1 MKEVIIMER
10 YSKILDKDK
19 REIVLL
25 IGNGCKWS
33 KCKFCNYHLD
43 RNNIKLIVRLW
54 RM

>member
-1 MKEVIIMER
+1 MER
-10 YSKILDKDK
+10 YSKIIDKDK

-43 RNNIKLIVRLW
+43 RNNIEEEQYQINFRAL
-54 RM
+54 